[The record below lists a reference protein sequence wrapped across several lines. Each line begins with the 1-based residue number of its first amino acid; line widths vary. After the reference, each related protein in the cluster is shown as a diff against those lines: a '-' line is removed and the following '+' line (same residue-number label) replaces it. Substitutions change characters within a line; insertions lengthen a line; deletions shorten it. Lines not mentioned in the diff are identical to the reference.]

1 MGGEF
6 GQEREWNHDH
16 SLDWHLLDDPFHRGV
31 QAVVRDLNRLYRD
44 IPALHVHDADPAGFE
59 WINATDADHSV
70 YAFVRNGGPS
80 DPPVLVVSNF
90 TPVVRHGY
98 RLGVP
103 RAGRWDERLNTDA
116 GIYGGSNVGNSGAI
130 HAEPAPWQGRS
141 ASVSLT
147 LPPLATII
155 FQHSG

>member
-1 MGGEF
+1 M
-6 GQEREWNHDH
+6 HD
-16 SLDWHLLDDPFHRGV
+16 S
-31 QAVVRDLNRLYRD
+31 
-44 IPALHVHDADPAGFE
+44 DPAGFE

-80 DPPVLVVSNF
+80 DQPVLVVSNF
-90 TPVVRHGY
+90 TPVVRHDY
-98 RLGVP
+98 KIGVP
-103 RAGRWDERLNTDA
+103 RAGRWEERLNTDA

-147 LPPLATII
+147 VPPLSTTI